1 MLSTFQ
7 VIVIITVSFVVCW
20 ILSVAVMIFGVY
32 DVAMAQAQLFLIDHG
47 RGQLK
52 HQNEAADYIT
62 WRTRAFAQL
71 FNSVVLTL
79 FPLFFASP
87 LWVRPILCGM
97 LINLAV
103 RELQEFGYH
112 LNVGRLESYD
122 DEWSWLAYFS
132 DIDDEVF
139 DLPLRKNDN
148 HKNLRVGSYYA
159 TFEALFYMGAVQI
172 DHLPSE

>member
-7 VIVIITVSFVVCW
+7 AIVIIAVSFVVCW
-20 ILSVAVMIFGVY
+20 ILSVVVMIFGVY
-32 DVAMAQAQLFLIDHG
+32 DVTMAQAQLFLIDHG

-52 HQNEAADYIT
+52 HQNETVDYLT
-62 WRTRAFAQL
+62 WRTRALAQL
-71 FNSVVLTL
+71 FNSVVLAF
-79 FPLFFASP
+79 FPLCFVP
-87 LWVRPILCGM
+87 LPWAKLIFCGM

-112 LNVGRLESYD
+112 LDVGRLESYD

-132 DIDDEVF
+132 DIDGEVF
-139 DLPLRKNDN
+139 DLPLRENDDHEN
-148 HKNLRVGSYYA
+148 MRVGSYYA
-159 TFEALFYMGAVQI
+159 TFEAPFYMSAVQL